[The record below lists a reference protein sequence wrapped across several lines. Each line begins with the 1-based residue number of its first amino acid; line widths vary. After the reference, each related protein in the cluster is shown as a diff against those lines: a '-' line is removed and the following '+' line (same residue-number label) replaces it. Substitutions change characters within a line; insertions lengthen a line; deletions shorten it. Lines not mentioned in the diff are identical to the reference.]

1 MRLRT
6 TTAVTALVA
15 AALTPLTL
23 PTAPASAA
31 TAKYADDFNGD
42 GYRDYASYDE
52 SPELGGGI
60 LVTFGTALG
69 PGTRSQHIDQ
79 SSPGVYGADEAD
91 DMFGEVRAAADLD
104 GDGYGDLAVAAR
116 GEDVDGRKDQGAVTI
131 LWGGKN
137 GLSGGTALAN
147 KGPKQSYDYMGGD
160 LATGDFTGD
169 GKQDLAVVNNGRT
182 YVYRGGFTRSGST
195 GSVTTL
201 DKSSS
206 AFDSTALIAGKV
218 DGDSRTDLV
227 IIGDVATGSY
237 IASDAWFVKGGSTLT
252 SGKTLRLES
261 QSGSGGQADRGGDGV
276 IADFN
281 KDGYGDI
288 AVGTALY
295 SGYKGRVSL
304 WYGSSTGPG
313 TSSRITQST
322 SGVAGTPEAD
332 DSFGAS
338 LSAGDVN
345 GDGYQDLAVGVYGEK
360 IDDKEYAGGV
370 HVFKGRAS
378 GINGTGS
385 QWFARNSPGVTGALD
400 SDDSFGSAVRLRDTD
415 RDGYADL
422 YVAGTVGSLRL
433 PGSASGITTTGA
445 ASVPSDLVEG
455 FLQ

>member
-1 MRLRT
+1 MR
-6 TTAVTALVA
+6 TATALA
-15 AALTPLTL
+15 ALVTVSLTPLTL
-23 PTAPASAA
+23 PSAPVSAA
-31 TAKYADDFNGD
+31 TAKYGDDFNGD

-52 SPELGGGI
+52 SPKLGGGI
-60 LVTFGTALG
+60 LVTFGTAQG
-69 PGTRSQHIDQ
+69 PGTTTQHVDQ
-79 SSPGVYGADEAD
+79 SSPGVYGTDEAD

-116 GEDVDGRKDQGAVTI
+116 GEDVDGRKDQGAVTV

-169 GKQDLAVVNNGRT
+169 GKQDLAVVNNGKT
-182 YVYRGGFTRSGST
+182 YIYRGGFTRSGTT

-201 DKSSS
+201 DKS

-218 DGDSRTDLV
+218 NGDSRTDLV

-261 QSGSGGQADRGGDGV
+261 QSGSGGSADRGGDGV

-288 AVGTALY
+288 AIGTALY
-295 SGYKGRVSL
+295 SGYQGRVSL

-313 TSSRITQST
+313 TSSRLTQAT
-322 SGVAGTPEAD
+322 SGVAGSPEAG
-332 DSFGAS
+332 DSFGSS

-370 HVFKGRAS
+370 HVFKGRAG
-378 GINGTGS
+378 GISGTGS
-385 QWFARNSPGVTGALD
+385 QWFARNSPGVPGALA
-400 SDDSFGSAVRLRDTD
+400 SDDGIEQACAPARHEPRRHGGPVLHGPGRL
-415 RDGYADL
+415 
-422 YVAGTVGSLRL
+422 LRL
-433 PGSASGITTTGA
+433 PGSPSGITTTGA
-445 ASVPSDLVEG
+445 TPANDVPIEG

>member
-1 MRLRT
+1 MR
-6 TTAVTALVA
+6 TATALAALVTAG
-15 AALTPLTL
+15 LTPLTL
-23 PTAPASAA
+23 PSAPVSAA
-31 TAKYADDFNGD
+31 TAKYGDDFNGD

-52 SPELGGGI
+52 SPKLGGGI
-60 LVTFGTALG
+60 LITFGTAQG
-69 PGTRSQHIDQ
+69 PGTTTQHVDQ
-79 SSPGVYGADEAD
+79 SSPGVYGTDEAD

-116 GEDVDGRKDQGAVTI
+116 GEDVDGRKDQGAVTV

-169 GKQDLAVVNNGRT
+169 GKQDLAVVNNGKT
-182 YVYRGGFTRSGST
+182 YVYRGGFTRSGTT

-218 DGDSRTDLV
+218 NGDSRTDLV

-261 QSGSGGQADRGGDGV
+261 QSGNGGRADRGGDGV

-288 AVGTALY
+288 AIGTPLY
-295 SGYKGRVSL
+295 SGYQGRVSL

-313 TSSRITQST
+313 TSSRLTQAT
-322 SGVAGTPEAD
+322 SGVAGSPEAD
-332 DSFGAS
+332 DSFGSS

-360 IDDKEYAGGV
+360 VDDKEYAGGV
-370 HVFKGRAS
+370 HVFRGRAG
-378 GINGTGS
+378 GISGTGS
-385 QWFARNSPGVTGALD
+385 QWFARNSPGVPGALAP
-400 SDDSFGSAVRLRDTD
+400 DDGIGRLVRLRDTNH
-415 RDGYADL
+415 DGTADL
-422 YVAGTVGSLRL
+422 YFTGQAGSLRL
-433 PGSASGITTTGA
+433 PGSPSGITTTGA
-445 ASVPSDLVEG
+445 TPANDVPIEG